1 MREIRTSGLMS
12 GDWKRNYGTN
22 CDTGMGESRRQT
34 VQPRS
39 LRPPRQSSTLL
50 AMFENK
56 GWPPRV
62 VRGEAFHPAIASSL
76 NQTVRTPALPQGG
89 IVLRPVCHSPLRP
102 RDMMTASSVGFMR
115 HRNQTSQQ

>member
-1 MREIRTSGLMS
+1 MS

-50 AMFENK
+50 MEYNEARPHQGRYCFGKMPMQTFLDARTIAQEK
-56 GWPPRV
+56 QI
-62 VRGEAFHPAIASSL
+62 GEQFIA
-76 NQTVRTPALPQGG
+76 
-89 IVLRPVCHSPLRP
+89 
-102 RDMMTASSVGFMR
+102 
-115 HRNQTSQQ
+115 QQEA